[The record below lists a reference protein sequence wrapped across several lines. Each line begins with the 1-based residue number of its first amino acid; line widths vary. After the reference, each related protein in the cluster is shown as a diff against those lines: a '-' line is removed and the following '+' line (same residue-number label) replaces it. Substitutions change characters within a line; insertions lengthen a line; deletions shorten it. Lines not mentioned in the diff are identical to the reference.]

1 MFKFL
6 KLIKQ
11 NLILFIIGSISLGV
25 LIGALVDVS
34 GLKVLIMPLTFMLV
48 YPMLV
53 TLKFDT
59 LLEGFNFK
67 LQGITQLI
75 NFIIFPLIAFGL
87 GLLFFNDQ
95 PFLRL
100 GLLLIAL
107 LPTSGMTIS
116 WTVMAK
122 GNVSAAIRMVVIGLL
137 LGAVLS
143 AFYISFLLGEA
154 VDVPVWDIIRQIII
168 VVFVP
173 LVLAVITQ
181 RVLVKKY
188 GKEQFNKSIKPK
200 FPLFSTLG
208 VVLIIFVA
216 ISLKAKVIV
225 NNPMIIID
233 MLIPLIL
240 MYASFIV
247 VSVLS
252 ARIFFNRKDGI
263 ALVNG
268 TLVRALSLSL
278 AITLS
283 AFPDAKLTAL
293 LIAIA
298 YTLQVQI
305 AAWNVKLT
313 DKIFK
318 KEEVLD

>member
-1 MFKFL
+1 MFVL
-6 KLIKQ
+6 LRSIKKH
-11 NLILFIIGSISLGV
+11 LILFIIGSISLGV
-25 LIGALVDVS
+25 LIGSLVDVS
-34 GLKVLIMPLTFMLV
+34 SLKALIMPLTFMLV

-53 TLKFDT
+53 TLKFDS

-67 LQGITQLI
+67 LQGVAQVI
-75 NFIIFPLIAFGL
+75 NFVIFPLIAFGI
-87 GLLFFNDQ
+87 GLLFFKEE

-137 LGAVLS
+137 LGAISS

-154 VDVPVWDIIRQIII
+154 VDVPVLEIIKQILL
-168 VVFVP
+168 VVFLP
-173 LVLAVITQ
+173 LVLAIITQ
-181 RVLVKKY
+181 KLLVNRY
-188 GKEQFNKSIKPK
+188 GMEKFNKQIKPK

-208 VVLIIFVA
+208 VILIIFVA

-225 NNPMIIID
+225 ANPTIIIE
-233 MLIPLIL
+233 MLIPLII
-240 MYASFIV
+240 MYALFMV
-247 VSVLS
+247 VSIFSAKVL
-252 ARIFFNRKDGI
+252 FNRGDGI

-283 AFPDAKLTAL
+283 AFPDAKLTVL
-293 LIAIA
+293 LIALA

-305 AAWNVKLT
+305 AAWTVKLT
-313 DKIFK
+313 DKIF
-318 KEEVLD
+318 